1 MSGEIH
7 KISNLM
13 TGIAFQLK
21 VILNP
26 SLTIISPCLRVDNN
40 AVSIV
45 CRLIIIFCVINRQ
58 KTFILVPEELIR
70 WKIALQYVNSKTNLT
85 VKEMNDVK
93 KTGNINKI
101 ALSTYWFI
109 SRYKLYLFA
118 VDFYCIRFI
127 SSNINI
133 TMDFVSRNLYRSV
146 HILMTNHR
154 NLFELNR
161 ILSSNDKM
169 CFCKIEGF
177 MPLIFFLYMEF
188 LSFFQIIEFR

>member
-45 CRLIIIFCVINRQ
+45 CRLILIFCVINRQ